1 MTASG
6 VHQPR
11 APYDPVLLHSV
22 NRRSPPET
30 AGEVPQ
36 HETAG
41 VNAGDRFD
49 LQRRLTARHRNGDR
63 ALVPRPIRS
72 GATPHDWIVA
82 DAIAGRTSA
91 SRPKRSSALTTADT

>member
-49 LQRRLTARHRNGDR
+49 LGRRLTARHRNGDE
-63 ALVPRPIRS
+63 PI
-72 GATPHDWIVA
+72 T
-82 DAIAGRTSA
+82 
-91 SRPKRSSALTTADT
+91 